1 MVLSRGASLGYGV
14 LPWSHCSPTPLQRV
28 QEKPHDESQTTLTPA
43 QMWTAQI
50 SYLDPHASSITV
62 RSTNS
67 QRLQPWGA
75 RNKKHLSSFLV
86 SNSYLSSFV
95 QKVTKTRSSSTSREP
110 VTQFKSTVV
119 FPYVKGASESL
130 RRCIQ
135 QQGIHA
141 VFKSDTTLR
150 LHLVRPQDIINPA
163 RQDSVLY
170 RIPCECSKIYIRR
183 NRKTYVREEERTREG
198 IYVWPVPRPPP
209 FLNTLTRPVI
219 PALERSKVY

>member
-1 MVLSRGASLGYGV
+1 M
-14 LPWSHCSPTPLQRV
+14 
-28 QEKPHDESQTTLTPA
+28 
-43 QMWTAQI
+43 
-50 SYLDPHASSITV
+50 
-62 RSTNS
+62 
-67 QRLQPWGA
+67 
-75 RNKKHLSSFLV
+75 
-86 SNSYLSSFV
+86 
-95 QKVTKTRSSSTSREP
+95 
-110 VTQFKSTVV
+110 V

-170 RIPCECSKIYIRR
+170 RIPCECGKIYIRR

-219 PALERSKVY
+219 PALERSKVYWSRLTLVHQKSQGSYPHRTSLWSRQEGWRNRNSWSWYQRSSRPETGTTANCPGNKLESDLLENQNSPERWGSKSANRIRSPWYKW